1 MKILLITEDSNLISS
16 FSKDV
21 IPSEFKIEIFSCHIN
36 LLEIISSIYS
46 DNFSIIIIDDDCMGK
61 NSLQLLKSVR
71 TMKKNMKIIFLT
83 SDNSIEKGREIS
95 PLGVLYYG
103 IKPVSQRELLQVL
116 DSSKKILTQ

>member
-1 MKILLITEDSNLISS
+1 
-16 FSKDV
+16 
-21 IPSEFKIEIFSCHIN
+21 
-36 LLEIISSIYS
+36 
-46 DNFSIIIIDDDCMGK
+46 
-61 NSLQLLKSVR
+61 
-71 TMKKNMKIIFLT
+71 MKKNMKIIFLT